1 MIGQISAVAYNDQV
15 PAPAYITAPQLLA
28 GMPRCPNPAGWA
40 EALNVAMARFEIKT
54 VDEIAEFLG
63 QIAVESGELTRLD
76 ENLNYKPERLVV
88 VWPTRFAN
96 VAAATPY
103 AGSSHKLADHVYAN
117 RGGNGDEAS
126 GDGYRYRGRGP
137 IMVTFKDGY
146 AHLQKV
152 LGLPFLETPDMLCTK
167 GPGALAAGLFW
178 SDNKLNALADV
189 EDTATITRKVNGGKT
204 GLAEREKYFAR
215 FKQILGEG
223 N

>member
-1 MIGQISAVAYNDQV
+1 
-15 PAPAYITAPQLLA
+15 
-28 GMPRCPNPAGWA
+28 MPRCPNPGAWA
-40 EALNVAMARFEIKT
+40 DALNVAMGRFEINT
-54 VDEIAEFLG
+54 PVRVAEFLG
-63 QIAVESGELTRLD
+63 QIAVESAELTRLD
-76 ENLNYKPERLVV
+76 ENLTYSAERLVV
-88 VWPTRFAN
+88 VWPTRFAS
-96 VAAATPY
+96 VEAARPF
-103 AGSSHKLADHVYAN
+103 AGSPYKLADHVYAS

-152 LGLPFLETPDMLCTK
+152 LQMPFLNCPDMLCTK
-167 GPGALAAGLFW
+167 GPGSLAAALFW

-204 GLAEREKYFAR
+204 ALAEREKYFAR

-223 N
+223 K